1 MPQFDSK
8 GSLRS
13 RPALAEGL
21 LLQPWQPRLAV
32 SWSPRREAKPDN
44 WMRLCNSPDVNRGGH
59 NWMAIIILKQT
70 FSIRVN
76 QIKRGCTLKVVLF
89 MCELKLQA
97 KNCGTRWENIHTYWY
112 CGFIYVQT
120 LACVIILTFYRDQA
134 QMELHVFWPDNFR
147 HFVHHYRTSHFI
159 YQFTDY
165 KVYCSYA
172 SALFLLSFG
181 QNLA

>member
-13 RPALAEGL
+13 GPALAEGL

-76 QIKRGCTLKVVLF
+76 QIKRGCTLKVQFCFVYVWIKTASQ
-89 MCELKLQA
+89 KLWDRMR
-97 KNCGTRWENIHTYWY
+97 KHTYILILWLY
-112 CGFIYVQT
+112 IRPVTCMCHY
-120 LACVIILTFYRDQA
+120 II
-134 QMELHVFWPDNFR
+134 N
-147 HFVHHYRTSHFI
+147 
-159 YQFTDY
+159 
-165 KVYCSYA
+165 
-172 SALFLLSFG
+172 LLSRSSSNGVTCFLTREF
-181 QNLA
+181 QTFCPSL